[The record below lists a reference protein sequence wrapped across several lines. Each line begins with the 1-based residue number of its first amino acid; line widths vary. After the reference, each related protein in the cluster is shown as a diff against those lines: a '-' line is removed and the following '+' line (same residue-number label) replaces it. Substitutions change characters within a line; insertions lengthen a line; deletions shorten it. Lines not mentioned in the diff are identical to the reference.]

1 MCYTLHTELIVTFN
15 KTICTWVNLYA
26 LSLFVDIKIY
36 FFLKLEGISDFSTL
50 ELNLDYLIIELYGNR
65 NLSWTKLFD

>member
-15 KTICTWVNLYA
+15 KTIGTWVNLYA